1 MKDTHFI
8 EQDDSYTAAF
18 PFTDFGPKL
27 LQKPF
32 NVAPLNIGTDW
43 MSADCFKRSLMLSL
57 HVLMVLQIST
67 IGPP

>member
-32 NVAPLNIGTDW
+32 NVAPLNIGTDR